1 MPDKSQI
8 LDSAS
13 AEFSLI
19 IREAA
24 EKFVKETY
32 TKPDRGDLAVTENA
46 MRVGICLYLD
56 HQLQMLK
63 KQESRYLPLENPK

>member
-1 MPDKSQI
+1 MLDRSQI
-8 LDSAS
+8 FNLAS
-13 AEFSLI
+13 TEFSLI
-19 IREAA
+19 IRETA

-32 TKPDRGDLAVTENA
+32 AKPDRGDLAVTENA

-63 KQESRYLPLENPK
+63 NQRFTFVEEKHE